1 MATFSSELQRLEN
14 KAGNEF
20 SGSEFIH
27 MHKTQSGIQNSINFK
42 STRRLSEECADRFN
56 LSDESINQHYE
67 FGEIIGNGKYGQ
79 VFLGHSLDEPD
90 FLVAIKVIKIRK
102 IKSNFESVMKEIEML
117 KSASHPD
124 IVKIIN
130 IYNDP
135 KKLYI
140 VMEYV
145 KGEELY
151 DYIVSK
157 DNLLEEEAK
166 IIISQLLRIVKYL
179 NSINICHRDLKPEN
193 IMIDTKTL
201 KIKLLDFG
209 LSSYFSNQ
217 SLVSPVGTPY
227 YVSPEVLKGQY
238 NKECDMWSVG
248 VITYILLTGTPPFQG
263 DSLPDIYREIMRFN
277 IEFDEDEWNNFSID
291 AREFVECLI
300 EPDIRI
306 RMTPDQALEHSWLSN
321 FECTKTYPLR
331 LMNPQKDSQFD
342 IDEYKIR
349 LVQILKEF
357 VCEGKI
363 ITCNKCILAISIKKL
378 KVLSNYDVIGLKP
391 DCIC

>member
-1 MATFSSELQRLEN
+1 MTTFSSELQKLDN
-14 KAGNEF
+14 KAESEF
-20 SGSEFIH
+20 SGSEFIQ
-27 MHKTQSGIQNSINFK
+27 MHKTQSCIQNSINFK
-42 STRRLSEECADRFN
+42 STRRLSEECADRFK

-67 FGEIIGNGKYGQ
+67 FGDIIGNGKYGQ
-79 VFLGHSLDEPD
+79 VYLGHSLDEPD

-157 DNLLEEEAK
+157 DKLLEEEAK
-166 IIISQLLRIVKYL
+166 IIISQLIRIVKYL

-193 IMIDTKTL
+193 IMIDAKTL
-201 KIKLLDFG
+201 RIKLLDFG
-209 LSSYFSNQ
+209 LSSYFDNKT
-217 SLVSPVGTPY
+217 LVSPVGTPY
-227 YVSPEVLKGQY
+227 YVSPEVLKGKY

-263 DSLPDIYREIMRFN
+263 DSLPDIYREIMKFN
-277 IEFDEDEWNNFSID
+277 IEFDEDEWSHFSKD

-300 EPDIRI
+300 EPDIKI

-321 FECTKTYPLR
+321 FEYTKINPSR
-331 LMNPQKDSQFD
+331 LMNPQKDYQFD

-363 ITCNKCILAISIKKL
+363 ITCNKCILVISIKKL
-378 KVLSNYDVIGLKP
+378 RILSNYDVIGLKP
-391 DCIC
+391 DCI